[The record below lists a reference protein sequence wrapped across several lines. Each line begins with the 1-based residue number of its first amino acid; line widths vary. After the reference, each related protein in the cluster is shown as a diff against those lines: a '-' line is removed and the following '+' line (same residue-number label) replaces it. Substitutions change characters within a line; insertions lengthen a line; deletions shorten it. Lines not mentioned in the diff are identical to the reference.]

1 MIASIISF
9 GFGTFG
15 DPDHIVTHGFVS
27 GIGGGGWQK
36 GLIERGRRIL
46 IETNDSTKR

>member
-27 GIGGGGWQK
+27 GIGGGGMLAHSAACRATRLVPLSQ
-36 GLIERGRRIL
+36 
-46 IETNDSTKR
+46 

>member
-27 GIGGGGWQK
+27 GIGGGGEVAAQTTLW
-36 GLIERGRRIL
+36 LRLLRRR
-46 IETNDSTKR
+46 KYYR